1 MKKTNMKTKYIW
13 LLAVLLAFT
22 ACESDDDSSDGGMV
36 EPLPTLT
43 AGEADFSNYVALGNS
58 VTAGLTDGA
67 LFTAGQQN
75 SFPNLLSQ
83 KFALVGGGSFTQ
95 PLMNDNTGGLL
106 LGGNQI
112 APNRLVTTGDAPLPL
127 EDVIGPVTPTT
138 DLLVNNPTGP
148 FNNMG
153 IPLAKSFHLLAPG
166 YGDLNGL
173 LVSPAT
179 ANPFYVRMASSST
192 ATVLGDAMVQSPSFF
207 TLWIGSNDALGY
219 ATSGGDG
226 SDPLTDSAFFDT
238 VYNGLIATLT
248 SGGAKGVVVN
258 IPYIENAPFFTAV
271 TYDLLDPTDEDFA
284 EYAAQIPLLNGAY
297 ADINAAF
304 AFLGF
309 PERSISFSP
318 TEKSPLVIH
327 DEALP
332 NISAQLSAVLQGGGL
347 DAATAGLLGN
357 QYGQARQATENEIIL
372 LTASGIL
379 GSVNVEYYTQLVT
392 AGVPASFAGQLS
404 VNGLTYPLQDK
415 WVLLEGERIAIF
427 EATDAYNVTIQNAA
441 TAASIAHLDIKSII
455 QEAAET
461 GYPSG
466 GFIFRNDLV
475 TGGFFSL
482 DGLHGTSR
490 GNAVITNECLKAI
503 DAQYGSNFEASGNL
517 VNVGEYPTNF
527 SPLLQ

>member
-1 MKKTNMKTKYIW
+1 MKNIKYIS
-13 LLAVLLAFT
+13 LLLGLSLLIGCNEPEDVLEDFNA
-22 ACESDDDSSDGGMV
+22 
-36 EPLPTLT
+36 LPEEMGELPALT
-43 AGEADFSNYVALGNS
+43 AGSADFSTFVALGNS
-58 VTAGLTDGA
+58 LTAGFTDGA
-67 LFTAGQQN
+67 LFKAAQSN
-75 SFPNLLSQ
+75 SFPNIMAQ
-83 KFALVGGGSFTQ
+83 QFALAGGGNFTQ
-95 PLMNDNTGGLL
+95 PLTNDNFGGLAAA
-106 LGGNQI
+106 GTRITN
-112 APNRLVTTGDAPLPL
+112 PRLVTTGGAPLSL
-127 EDVIGPVTPTT
+127 ESVIGPVTVTT
-138 DLLVNNPTGP
+138 DIVLNNPTGP
-148 FNNMG
+148 FNNLG
-153 IPLAKSFHLLAPG
+153 VPGAKSFHLLANG
-166 YGDLNGL
+166 YGNIANF
-173 LVSPAT
+173 PTA
-179 ANPFYVRMASSST
+179 ANPYFIRMTGATPDAS
-192 ATVLGDAMVQSPSFF
+192 VLELAMAQNPSFF
-207 TLWIGSNDALGY
+207 SLWIGANDVLGY
-219 ATSGGDG
+219 ALSGGDG
-226 SDPLTDSAFFDT
+226 SNPITDPVLFDN
-238 VYNGLIATLT
+238 VYNSLVSALT
-248 SGGAKGVVVN
+248 STGAEGIVAN

-271 TYDLLDPTDEDFA
+271 KYDALDPLDPDQA